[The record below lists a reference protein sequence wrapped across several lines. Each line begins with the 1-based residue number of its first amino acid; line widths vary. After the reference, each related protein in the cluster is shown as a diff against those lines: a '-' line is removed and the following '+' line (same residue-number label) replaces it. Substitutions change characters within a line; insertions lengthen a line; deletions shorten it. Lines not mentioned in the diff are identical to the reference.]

1 MGVPVPA
8 DDLPASGGGGAA
20 VPAND
25 LPGAAPS
32 AVTQPQPTQ
41 GSGQAPDQSPNAL
54 GPGLSNV
61 VRPILRGANMILN
74 FVPDIAASTLRDKYG
89 ISPQQNPNVRNPSE
103 YWDSVIDKY
112 TTRPTTTMGK
122 VGEAVNSMLV
132 GGGAQGGL
140 EEGMGLATQAAQQ
153 AGRIT
158 SRAAEAAHAA
168 GYKLPPSYVGG
179 AATRTIQTMAG
190 GPKVEKAM
198 SAANEAVT
206 DRLAQVELGL
216 HPEFE
221 SNALS
226 EETFEALKAEAYQ
239 PYEQLRALGQVRHDP
254 TFFQELRAAGGRF
267 ANRQGYG
274 GGARFPSVDAEKAPY
289 MSSEAVDAGSMV
301 DEVRQLRSLSR
312 QNLKQYN
319 PEANAVGYTQR
330 EIANAIENQLSRAA
344 QASGNPT
351 LMDRLRAAR
360 VQLSKIAA
368 VEDSMGAGGHV
379 RADDLRR
386 MMDAG
391 TPLTGNL
398 QTIADTAKNFP
409 KAVQHISKQGETGV
423 WSAVDYL
430 LGGTGIIEGHPG
442 IAALSV
448 ARPVSRWALGTGPV
462 QSSMVRGLNKAG
474 PTTGKAVKGALARGA
489 VQEGVENPDTWQ

>member
-1 MGVPVPA
+1 MGTPVPT
-8 DDLPASGGGGAA
+8 DDLPSAGGGSA
-20 VPAND
+20 VPASD
-25 LPGAAPS
+25 LPGATAQPAAP
-32 AVTQPQPTQ
+32 APQPQ

-61 VRPILRGANMILN
+61 VRPIMRGANMILN
-74 FVPDIAASTLRDKYG
+74 FVPDIAAQTLRDKYG
-89 ISPQQNPNVRNPSE
+89 ISPEQNPNVRNPSE
-103 YWDSVIDKY
+103 YWDHVIDKY
-112 TTRPTTTMGK
+112 TTRPESKMGK
-122 VGEAVNSMLV
+122 VGEAINSMLV
-132 GGGAQGGL
+132 GGGAQGAL
-140 EEGMGLATQAAQQ
+140 EEGMGMAAQTAQQ

-158 SRAAEAAHAA
+158 SRSAEAAHAA

-179 AATRTIQTMAG
+179 AVSRTVQTMAG

-226 EETFEALKAEAYQ
+226 DETFDALKAEAYQ
-239 PYEQLRALGQVRHDP
+239 PYQDMRALGQIQHDP
-254 TFFQELRAAGGRF
+254 TFYRELGSAGGRF

-289 MSSEAVDAGSMV
+289 LSSQAVDAGSMV

-330 EIANAIENQLSRAA
+330 EIANAIENQLARAA
-344 QASGNPT
+344 QATGNPT

-368 VEDSMGAGGHV
+368 VEDSIGSGGHV
-379 RADDLRR
+379 RAEDLRR
-386 MMDAG
+386 MLDAN

-398 QTIADTAKNFP
+398 RTIAETAKNFP
-409 KAVQHISKQGETGV
+409 KAVQHTSKQGESGV
-423 WSAVDYL
+423 FSAVDYL
-430 LGGTGIIEGHPG
+430 LGGTGIVEGHPG
-442 IAALSV
+442 IAALSL

-462 QSSMVRGLNKAG
+462 QGAMVRGLNKTG
-474 PTTGKAVKGALARGA
+474 PTTGKAVGGALARGA
-489 VQEGVENPDTWQ
+489 VQEGVEDPDTWQ